1 LLSTFEA
8 RFDVSPEVSELL
20 AQNACHWSWG
30 LQKAWSLRYRQG
42 FSKSSAYAELCKLG
56 FTSKQV
62 GSLLIAVD
70 MRFAAI
76 KELKKYEFKNLK
88 IAIDKRE
95 SAISS
100 KTRKIVSLTKR
111 LGKLRLKRDKLA
123 PQSGTPKSKTYVT
136 VLSDI
141 READAD
147 LKFCINWV
155 KQKTQA
161 LDAKRGKLASLD
173 QTIES
178 GRFNLCFGSSKLLA
192 QRPGEHNAETTP
204 FESLDDWQQAW
215 SDARQSQWWSVGHTD
230 QPCGNPEVQWIAEKN
245 QLRIRLTDKVAH
257 ARMDAL
263 GIPHSGGNS
272 KDMPARM
279 ACRFIV
285 IDGVSFDSHNGKSG
299 EWIQKAFGKQPVS
312 MRLLY
317 RRDSVGKVVW
327 YVQASLDVD
336 TGYKEETASNN
347 LGGVLG
353 VDLNAAGV
361 AWSVAKPDGN
371 RLVVDSK
378 AMRGFIPWNL
388 KGLTDLERKQIIG
401 TAAKQFAEIA
411 QELGVGIALE
421 NLDFTTKK
429 LTMRAGQVSKR
440 YNEMLSSMAT
450 SQFQSMVQ
458 RAAERVGV
466 TIYMVNPAF
475 SSVGGYTKY
484 GRLNRC
490 NADEA
495 AAHWLGR
502 QALFGVVWKTEG
514 NTKFVKKQNERLVF
528 AHLSATRTQ
537 STKALADVQWKNVAR
552 ALGKNRIV
560 WGENFK
566 NWFQLRVESASLS
579 DTDRPSEE
587 ISMETKNGYQPG
599 TSRPLGGASTDVLFG
614 KRVDRLHKKP
624 ESGFVH

>member
-1 LLSTFEA
+1 MLSTFET
-8 RFDVSPEVSELL
+8 RFDVSPELSKLL
-20 AQNACHWSWG
+20 LDNASHWSWG
-30 LQKAWSLRYRQG
+30 VRKAWNFRFRKGLSEQ
-42 FSKSSAYAELCKLG
+42 STYAELVRLG
-56 FTSKQV
+56 FTSLQV
-62 GSLLIAVD
+62 GSILKFVD
-70 MRFAAI
+70 MRFSAI

-88 IAIDKRE
+88 LAIEKRE
-95 SAISS
+95 SAIST
-100 KTRKIVSLTKR
+100 KNRKVMSLTKR
-111 LGKLRLKRDKLA
+111 LEKLRLKRDKLA
-123 PQSGTPKSKTYVT
+123 PQLRNARSAKYIA
-136 VLSDI
+136 VLAEI
-141 READAD
+141 RKNDAD

-155 KQKTQA
+155 SQKTRV
-161 LDAKRGKLASLD
+161 LEAKKGQLESLD

-178 GRFNLCFGSSKLLA
+178 DRFSLCFGSSKLLA

-204 FESLDDWQQAW
+204 FDSLDEWKLAW
-215 SDARQSQWWSVGHTD
+215 SDARQNQWWSVGNKNK
-230 QPCGNPEVQWIAEKN
+230 PSGNQEVQWLPDTK

-272 KDMPARM
+272 KVMPARM

-285 IDGVSFDSHNGKSG
+285 VDGVSFDSHKGNARKH
-299 EWIQKAFGKQPVS
+299 ITNAFGKQPVS
-312 MRLLY
+312 MRVLY
-317 RRDSVGKVVW
+317 RRDAVGKVIW

-353 VDLNAAGV
+353 VDLNANGV
-361 AWSVAKPDGN
+361 AWSVVKPDGN

-378 AMRGFIPWNL
+378 GVRGFIPWNL

-401 TAAKQFAEIA
+401 EATKQLATIA

-440 YNEMLSSMAT
+440 YNEMLSSFA
-450 SQFQSMVQ
+450 SNQFQSMVQ

-466 TIYMVNPAF
+466 TVYMVNPAF

-495 AAHWLGR
+495 ASHWLAR

-552 ALGKNRIV
+552 ALGKNRRL
-560 WGENFK
+560 WGANFK

-587 ISMETKNGYQPG
+587 NSMEMKNGFQPG
-599 TSRPLGGASTDVLFG
+599 TSGPLGVASEGALFG

-624 ESGFVH
+624 ESGFAH